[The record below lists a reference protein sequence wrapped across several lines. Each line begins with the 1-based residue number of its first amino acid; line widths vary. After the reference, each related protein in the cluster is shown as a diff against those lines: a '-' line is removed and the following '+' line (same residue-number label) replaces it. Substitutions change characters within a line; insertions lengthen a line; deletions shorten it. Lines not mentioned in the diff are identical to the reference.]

1 MTMLADN
8 RKWSLTGVY
17 GPQLDQEKV
26 LFMQEI
32 TDPKTTHAPGV
43 ANTGRLQLDLPSSR

>member
-1 MTMLADN
+1 MMLADN

-26 LFMQEI
+26 LFMQEL
-32 TDPKTTHAPGV
+32 TDLRQHMLLEWLLLGDF
-43 ANTGRLQLDLPSSR
+43 NLIY